1 MRKNDIVELE
11 ISSVSNLGCGVG
23 RIPDTDADGGMVVFV
38 PGAVSG
44 DRVRA
49 KIIKVTKSYCA
60 ARLEEVLKPSA
71 EREDTSFCPA
81 PASCGG
87 CAYRF
92 LKYESELELKR
103 ETVRS
108 EFRKAGLDGVE
119 VSPVLY
125 AADADGVPKT
135 RGCRNK
141 AQYRFVSTKSGIR
154 AGFYASGTHRVAGYE
169 DCSLHPAVFRDIAVW
184 FCRCADRYGLS
195 VYSEETGR
203 GLLRHLYLRR
213 GEGSGELE
221 VTVVINGDELPH
233 GSEIARE
240 LAGAF
245 PEVSGVL
252 ININRGNTNV
262 ITGREYRT
270 LYGKP
275 YLTDIFCGMELEISP
290 AAFYQVNHDAAELL
304 CRTAAGLLGDSA
316 EDLRLL
322 DLYCGI
328 GTIGLS
334 MSGLC
339 RELCGVEIV
348 PEAVECARR
357 NAARNGIGNAKF
369 VCADSAAGAE
379 ELLFAAGFKPD
390 VVVLDPPR
398 KGCSP
403 ELIDALFR
411 AGIEKIIYI
420 SCNPATLARDVSRL
434 CALGYTP
441 GSVTPVDLFPRTG
454 HVETVCLLES
464 AKNLPHISFT
474 VNMEDLPRPTRK
486 SATYD
491 EIKAY
496 VSEKH
501 GLKVSSLYIAQ
512 IKEKHGLKERENYNI
527 GNGKSKELVCPPEKE
542 QAILDAFKH
551 FGMIK

>member
-1 MRKNDIVELE
+1 M
-11 ISSVSNLGCGVG
+11 
-23 RIPDTDADGGMVVFV
+23 
-38 PGAVSG
+38 
-44 DRVRA
+44 
-49 KIIKVTKSYCA
+49 
-60 ARLEEVLKPSA
+60 
-71 EREDTSFCPA
+71 
-81 PASCGG
+81 
-87 CAYRF
+87 
-92 LKYESELELKR
+92 
-103 ETVRS
+103 
-108 EFRKAGLDGVE
+108 
-119 VSPVLY
+119 SPVLY
-125 AADADGVPKT
+125 AADADGAPKT

-184 FCRCADRYGLS
+184 FCRCADRYSLS

-262 ITGREYRT
+262 ITSREYRT

-403 ELIDALFR
+403 ELIDALVR

-420 SCNPATLARDVSRL
+420 SCNPATLARDVFRL

-454 HVETVCLLES
+454 HVETVVLLSRET
-464 AKNLPHISFT
+464 NPLT
-474 VNMEDLPRPTRK
+474 VEVRMEVETGEVKEHPTYKRIQ
-486 SATYD
+486 
-491 EIKAY
+491 EY
-496 VSEKH
+496 VQEKY
-501 GLKVSSLYIAQ
+501 GFKVHTAYIAEVKRMVGLDMHKAPNAVEQ
-512 IKEKHGLKERENYNI
+512 RKHEYHP
-527 GNGKSKELVCPPEKE
+527 CPPEKVK
-542 QAILDAFKH
+542 AIKDALRH
-551 FGMIK
+551 FGLISE